1 MLLCSLIL
9 PRPPRSTLFPYTTL
23 FRSLLVRLRA
33 DGTRDDERGTGLVD
47 QDRVDLVDDRV
58 RMPTL
63 HPVVRRDHH
72 VVAQVIEA
80 ELVVRAV
87 GDVAQVGLPPL
98 GRAGLGVVA
107 APHREA

>member
-33 DGTRDDERGTGLVD
+33 DGTRDDERGTGLGD
-47 QDRVDLVDDRV
+47 QERVDLVDERV

-72 VVAQVIEA
+72 VVAPAIES
-80 ELVVRAV
+80 ELVVRDV
-87 GDVAQVGLPPL
+87 GGVAQAGLP
-98 GRAGLGVVA
+98 RFW
-107 APHREA
+107 PHGSRLADGPHVE